1 MAGAKQEETNMVELI
16 IALALLFGTAQ
27 PTTSTTSTQ
36 PIVQQDTD
44 LGG

>member
-1 MAGAKQEETNMVELI
+1 MTITI
-16 IALALLFGTAQ
+16 IVVVPGPLSDAPAAPATH
-27 PTTSTTSTQ
+27 STPPASDTQ